1 MASENE
7 KKIELTLIRRVA
19 DDGGSCPDGAD
30 CPTQYRT
37 NRGTRITIG
46 KRVTDPEVLKM
57 LTMAPDEVANE
68 TPESLHG
75 EP

>member
-1 MASENE
+1 MSSENE
-7 KKIELTLIRRVA
+7 TKIELTLIKRVA

-30 CPTQYRT
+30 CPAQYRT

-46 KRVTDPEVLKM
+46 KRVTDPEVLQM
-57 LTMAPDEVANE
+57 LAMAPGEVANE